1 MKSAH
6 FPKSLIFPAAMVFC
20 WSASAAQTADEEEL
34 GPIVIDYGQPRDEIA
49 EEVFEDLVYDEET
62 QTYSLIEDDESV
74 EETQQE
80 QAEPP
85 PAAETNVDELKR
97 LFELYRYALENKAYL
112 EADTLA
118 KRVVELSIQI
128 NGLDSHDSAKAIT
141 NLGIAQHHTQ
151 DYESAMLNFAA
162 SIGIIERIDDRLS
175 AALINPL
182 QGLAATQAANGR
194 PALARQSYQRAVHIS
209 HVNEGP
215 HNKQQIETLASIAE
229 LHVSMGDFKE
239 AIGIQENIYAI
250 EARKIDPKSLDIIPA
265 LENKAKWQHRL
276 HLYSDERVTRRKI
289 IDVIEDHEGKESLAL
304 ISPLTNL
311 GKSYLFQTASQYDY
325 QANVSASSGE
335 IYLRRANQIARKN
348 PDSDWLVVEDT
359 LLTLGDYYILSG
371 RPNRA
376 SKIYQETW
384 AMLTEANDARMLQTR
399 WEHLERV
406 NTLQRVFPPKYYVEN
421 EFVNAEQAEEGRPP
435 PENFET
441 GTMTFSY
448 SVNANGRIGKLQLL
462 ETRPAELI
470 EFGKVAGR
478 SLRRMVYRP
487 RLEEG
492 VLVATPDVVYTHDF
506 FYRPSDLPSRQ
517 PTSAPIDGDTAAE
530 SPSADAAE

>member
-1 MKSAH
+1 
-6 FPKSLIFPAAMVFC
+6 
-20 WSASAAQTADEEEL
+20 
-34 GPIVIDYGQPRDEIA
+34 
-49 EEVFEDLVYDEET
+49 
-62 QTYSLIEDDESV
+62 
-74 EETQQE
+74 
-80 QAEPP
+80 
-85 PAAETNVDELKR
+85 
-97 LFELYRYALENKAYL
+97 
-112 EADTLA
+112 
-118 KRVVELSIQI
+118 
-128 NGLDSHDSAKAIT
+128 
-141 NLGIAQHHTQ
+141 
-151 DYESAMLNFAA
+151 
-162 SIGIIERIDDRLS
+162 
-175 AALINPL
+175 
-182 QGLAATQAANGR
+182 
-194 PALARQSYQRAVHIS
+194 
-209 HVNEGP
+209 
-215 HNKQQIETLASIAE
+215 
-229 LHVSMGDFKE
+229 MGDFKE
-239 AIGIQENIYAI
+239 AVGIQENIYAI

-265 LENKAKWQHRL
+265 LKNKAKWQHRL
-276 HLYSDERVTRRKI
+276 NLYTDERVSWRKI
-289 IDVIEDHEGKESLAL
+289 IKVIEDHEGKESLAL
-304 ISPLTNL
+304 ISPLTSL
-311 GKSYLFQTASQYDY
+311 GKSYLFQTSVQYDY

-335 IYLRRANQIARKN
+335 IYLRRANRIARKN

-384 AMLTEANDARMLQTR
+384 TMLTEANDARMLQTR

-406 NTLQRVFPPKYYVEN
+406 NTLQRVFPPKYYN
-421 EFVNAEQAEEGRPP
+421 TEQTGEGRPP

-470 EFGKVAGR
+470 EFGKLAGR

-492 VLVATPDVVYTHDF
+492 VLVATPDIVYTHDF

-517 PTSAPIDGDTAAE
+517 PTPAPIDGDTAAE